1 MQYYLKEYGKYVEIT
16 GYKNINFS
24 CAEAFLKKDRKMQ
37 NHNIEVQ
44 FFDAD
49 LIATEQHLYFAVLN
63 ALEAF
68 KSKSNLSKSLAMETI
83 LYASAQRQIQ
93 KAISKSGIKS
103 ESTNLAA
110 VIISQDKSGLKTVL
124 DALTV
129 DLGKEPD
136 ESLLKMTTQ
145 KLKRLKETFQ
155 ISEKE
160 FEIVSKDKDEKMA
173 LVDLVIEHMALL
185 ATQL

>member
-1 MQYYLKEYGKYVEIT
+1 MQYYLKEFGKHVEIT
-16 GYKNINFS
+16 GYKNISFS
-24 CAEAFLKKDRKMQ
+24 YAEAFLNKDRKIQ
-37 NHNIEVQ
+37 NQNVEVQ

-49 LIATEQHLYFAVLN
+49 LIATERHLYFAVLN

-68 KSKSNLSKSLAMETI
+68 KNKSNLSRSLAMETM

-93 KAISKSGIKS
+93 KAISKSGIKP
-103 ESTNLAA
+103 ESTNMAA
-110 VIISQDKSGLKTVL
+110 VIISQDPAGLKTVL
-124 DALTV
+124 DAVTLV
-129 DLGKEPD
+129 LGNNPD
-136 ESLLKMTTQ
+136 ESVLKISTQ
-145 KLKRLKETFQ
+145 KIIRLKETFQ

-160 FEIVSKDKDEKMA
+160 LETVTKDKDGKMA

>member
-1 MQYYLKEYGKYVEIT
+1 MQYYLKEYDKHVEIT
-16 GYKNINFS
+16 GFKNISFTL
-24 CAEAFLKKDRKMQ
+24 AEAFLNKDRKIQ

-49 LIATEQHLYFAVLN
+49 LIATERHLYFAVLN

-68 KSKSNLSKSLAMETI
+68 KNNSNLSKSLAMETM

-93 KAISKSGIKS
+93 KAISKSGIKP
-103 ESTNLAA
+103 ESTNMAA
-110 VIISQDKSGLKTVL
+110 VIISQDTAGLKTVI
-124 DALTV
+124 DALTIV
-129 DLGKEPD
+129 LGSNPD
-136 ESLLKMTTQ
+136 ESVLNISTQ
-145 KLKRLKETFQ
+145 KMKCLKETFQ

-160 FEIVSKDKDEKMA
+160 LETVSKDKDNETA